1 MPGPVIPYTGEK
13 GQKGTIKRL
22 AKLLKPMAFG
32 MTFAVLSVTVAAVL
46 QILAPVVLN
55 NILSADNLAS
65 FTTIDPDTGL
75 IKVKL
80 LELVLQFGLI
90 FLLYIGMTVFDFI
103 SQFMVAKYTGVLT
116 YRLRRDIKDKLDRLP
131 LEYFDNNSNGDVIS
145 RVSNDTDTIATAVQ
159 QILTQLFKAIVLL
172 IGTSIAML
180 VLNWQCGLVAIATLP
195 LSILVALFIG
205 KFSQPKFVAQQRLL
219 GSVNGQIEE
228 SYSGFKVLKL
238 FNKEKDIEKRFD
250 KESRNLA
257 DAGFKAFVLSS
268 MMMPTMIF
276 IHNIAYVAICVL
288 AGFMNSPETIVVFFI
303 FLNIF
308 QQPIQQIAQL
318 ASSIQQTVAAADRV
332 FAVLDAA
339 DQTPD
344 KENAVV
350 ATEEIRGQI
359 DFDDVSFCYNP
370 DVPLI
375 ENLDLHVAP
384 GDSIAIVGPTGAGK
398 TTLVNL
404 IMRFY
409 EVTGGSLKIDR
420 IDIRDYERSS
430 IRSQIGMV
438 LQDTWLYNGTIADNI
453 AYGKVGAS
461 REEIIAASKE
471 AHAHH
476 FIMTLENGYD
486 TIMNEEGSNVS
497 QGQKQLITIARAILS
512 NPRILILDEATS
524 SVDTRTEK
532 ALQDAMTNMMKDR
545 TTFVIAHRLSTI
557 KNAKLILVMNKGH
570 IIERG
575 NHKELLKKGGFYA
588 DLYNTQFMG
597 SKENVEETE
606 TNS

>member
-1 MPGPVIPYTGEK
+1 MPGPMIPYTGEK
-13 GQKGTIKRL
+13 GQKGSIKRL
-22 AKLLKPMAFG
+22 FKLLKPMAVG
-32 MTFAVLSVTVAAVL
+32 MTFAVIFVTIAAVL
-46 QILAPVVLN
+46 QILAPVVLKDV
-55 NILSADNLAS
+55 LSADNLSS
-65 FTTIDPDTGL
+65 FTSVDPVTGL

-80 LELVLQFGLI
+80 LELVLQFGVI
-90 FLLYIGMTVFDFI
+90 FLLYIGMTIFDFC
-103 SQFMVAKYTGVLT
+103 SQFLVAKYTGILT
-116 YRLRRDIKDKLDRLP
+116 YHLRRDIKEKLDRLP
-131 LEYFDNNSNGDVIS
+131 LEYFDKNSNGDVIS
-145 RVSNDTDTIATAVQ
+145 RVSNDTDTISTAVQ

-172 IGTSIAML
+172 VGTSIAML
-180 VLNWQCGLVAIATLP
+180 VINWQCGLIAIATLP
-195 LSILVALFIG
+195 LSVLFALFVS
-205 KFSQPKFVAQQRLL
+205 KFSQPKFVRQQRLL
-219 GSVNGQIEE
+219 GAVNGQIEE
-228 SYSGFKVLKL
+228 AYGGFKVLKL
-238 FNKEKDIEKRFD
+238 FNKEEDIERRFNKD
-250 KESRNLA
+250 SEKLA
-257 DAGFKAFVLSS
+257 DAGFKAFTLAGL
-268 MMMPTMIF
+268 MMPTMIF
-276 IHNIAYVAICVL
+276 IHNIAYVAICVV
-288 AGFMNSPETIVVFFI
+288 AGFMKSPETIVVFFI

-318 ASSIQQTVAAADRV
+318 ASSIQQTVAAAGRV
-332 FAVLDAA
+332 FAVLDAT
-339 DQTPD
+339 DQTAD
-344 KENAVV
+344 KENAIV
-350 ATEEIRGQI
+350 ATEDLRGQI
-359 DFDDVSFCYNP
+359 DFEDVSFSYMP
-370 DVPLI
+370 DAPLI

-409 EVTGGSLKIDR
+409 EVTGGSLKIDGV
-420 IDIRDYERSS
+420 DIRDYERSS

-461 REEIIAASKE
+461 RDEIIAASKE

-476 FIMTLENGYD
+476 FIMTLEKGYD

-512 NPRILILDEATS
+512 DPRILILDEATS

-557 KNAKLILVMNKGH
+557 KNAKVILVMNKGH

-597 SKENVEETE
+597 SKESVEETE